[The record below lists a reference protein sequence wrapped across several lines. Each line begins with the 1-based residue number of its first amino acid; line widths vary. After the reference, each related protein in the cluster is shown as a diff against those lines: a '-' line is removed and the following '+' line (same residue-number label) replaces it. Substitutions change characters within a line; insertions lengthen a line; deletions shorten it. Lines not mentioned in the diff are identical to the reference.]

1 LVHLRSTIDCMV
13 VLSLFIFKKKRDER
27 GMQALDN
34 GGQSQGPGEGVD
46 SEAKGG
52 NLKQGG

>member
-1 LVHLRSTIDCMV
+1 MVHLRSTIDCMV